1 MSNTIL
7 LGGLAFVMDA
17 LFAPAQQ
24 SAPSPIK
31 PIETDA
37 LEHGVYYI
45 GRFRGETA
53 IARWHAAKGRF
64 VHAEYSLGR
73 QRVRMLAHAASG
85 DAREGFC
92 PLSPTSPKDNQ
103 RISDYAF
110 ETAS

>member
-17 LFAPAQQ
+17 PFAPAQQ

-53 IARWHAAKGRF
+53 IARGILPAFADF
-64 VHAEYSLGR
+64 AEGQPAH
-73 QRVRMLAHAASG
+73 QRLCV
-85 DAREGFC
+85 
-92 PLSPTSPKDNQ
+92 
-103 RISDYAF
+103 
-110 ETAS
+110 